1 METEIFNKIND
12 NKINDNITN
21 DNKTNGNKKSKLKES
36 LSTLLDDLLNSKN
49 NNVRYINKTSF
60 NNLGKFHKNMI
71 YMFGRM
77 LDLVQNGQII
87 NYHEFVQVFE
97 KLLSQKSD
105 VEKQYIYGLFF
116 PKTIKHATFLN
127 P

>member
-1 METEIFNKIND
+1 MNELNDKI
-12 NKINDNITN
+12 INPQ
-21 DNKTNGNKKSKLKES
+21 KPSKLNES
-36 LSTLLDDLLNSKN
+36 ISLMLNNLLNSKDV
-49 NNVRYINKTSF
+49 NVKFINQSSY
-60 NNLGKFHKNMI
+60 NHLGKFHKNMI